1 MRTTLTIDD
10 PVLKELKK
18 IAHESGKSLRQVVN
32 ETLQRG
38 LQPPRTP
45 GARQRYRLRAVSLGG
60 PLPGVNLDKA
70 LRLADALEDQELHR
84 KLELRK

>member
-10 PVLKELKK
+10 PVLQELKK
-18 IAHESGKSLRQVVN
+18 IAHNSGKSLRQVVN

-38 LQPPRTP
+38 LQHQRTP
-45 GARQRYRLRAVSLGG
+45 TAPQRYRLKTVSMGG
-60 PLPGVNLDKA
+60 PQPGVNLNKA
-70 LRLADALEDQELHR
+70 LRLADVLEDQELHR